1 VSSGSRRP
9 SIEQLATTDAELAR
23 FVGAAR
29 EAKTIGLDT
38 EFMRERT
45 YRARLCLVQMATA
58 DEVVLIDPID
68 GVDLAPVGELVADP
82 GIEVVVHAGRQDLEI
97 FFERFGAEP
106 HSIFDVQI
114 AAAFA
119 GLGASLPYGRL
130 VQDVTGARLTKGEGY
145 TDWCRRPLTEKQ
157 IGYAVNDVAYL
168 LEIAM
173 ELKRRLE
180 EQGRLEWALEEMHML
195 EDPSNYDLDLD
206 EIYRKV
212 GGRGSLTG
220 RQLSVLR
227 SIARWREEVARR
239 RDLPRGWVIKDPT
252 LIEIARRGP
261 TSVDDLTRIRGMN
274 AQEAQRSGEAIL
286 KAIERGRESA
296 EVRPDKAPSRAAQV
310 RARMLSGPA
319 DAIVRARCEDA
330 AIATE
335 LVSTRPEL
343 ESLLADVTS
352 GSEDLSRHR
361 LMRGWRRTLAGDHVV
376 AFARGEVAIKAIE
389 GPPFVEEIV
398 I

>member
-1 VSSGSRRP
+1 
-9 SIEQLATTDAELAR
+9 
-23 FVGAAR
+23 
-29 EAKTIGLDT
+29 
-38 EFMRERT
+38 
-45 YRARLCLVQMATA
+45 
-58 DEVVLIDPID
+58 
-68 GVDLAPVGELVADP
+68 
-82 GIEVVVHAGRQDLEI
+82 VVVHAGRQDLEI

-106 HSIFDVQI
+106 HAIFDVQI

-130 VQDVTGARLTKGEGY
+130 VQDVTGTRLAKGEGY

-157 IGYAVNDVAYL
+157 LGYAVNDVAYL
-168 LEIAM
+168 LEIAA

-180 EQGRLEWALEEMHML
+180 QQQRLEWALEEMRML

-212 GGRGSLTG
+212 GGRGSLSG
-220 RQLSVLR
+220 RQLTVLR
-227 SIARWREEVARR
+227 AVARWREETARK
-239 RDLPRGWVIKDPT
+239 RDIPRGWVIKDPT
-252 LIEIARRGP
+252 LIEVARRAP
-261 TSVDDLTRIRGMN
+261 RSVEDLARIRGMN
-274 AQEAQRSGEAIL
+274 AQEAQRSGAAIIEAIQRGHESDEL
-286 KAIERGRESA
+286 K
-296 EVRPDKAPSRAAQV
+296 PDKAPSRSAQI

-319 DAIVRARCEDA
+319 DAIVRARCEEA

-343 ESLLADVTS
+343 ESLLADVTV
-352 GSEDLSRHR
+352 GTEDLSRHR

-376 AFARGEVAIKAIE
+376 AFARGEVALKAIE
-389 GPPFVEEIV
+389 DSPFVEEIV